1 MAGRASI
8 IELAEKLGRA
18 LAESEEAQ
26 ALKEARTQ
34 LETHAAA
41 KIMWDDLVRRE
52 RDLQRRL
59 AAGESISTEEKNQ
72 VAELFRLASYN
83 PYIQRL
89 LEAEY
94 RFTQLVLE
102 VQRVMGRAAGIKLV
116 PEEEELQAGSG
127 PEAEQ
132 ATGDAGSTTN
142 ATAGTAEREA
152 TGSGNPD
159 LTVARSRIWVPGDPL

>member
-8 IELAEKLGRA
+8 VELAERLGRA

-26 ALKEARTQ
+26 ALKEARKQ
-34 LETHAAA
+34 LEEHAAA

-52 RDLQRRL
+52 RELQRRL
-59 AAGESISTEEKNQ
+59 AAGEAVSEEEKQQ

-94 RFTQLVLE
+94 RFTQLMLE
-102 VQRVMGRAAGIKLV
+102 VQQVMGKAAGL
-116 PEEEELQAGSG
+116 PFALEEEGAAATQVDAGQ
-127 PEAEQ
+127 P
-132 ATGDAGSTTN
+132 GSTTN
-142 ATAGTAEREA
+142 ATEAGDTGRESTA
-152 TGSGNPD
+152 SSNPD
-159 LTVARSRIWVPGDPL
+159 LTVARRRIWVPGDPL